1 MVGIELNHKSK
12 QETKR
17 GDPSTAIRIEQP
29 NYVTPATYGRHFT
42 QDDTIYSKVEDF
54 AYIYR
59 FQEIRS
65 MF

>member
-29 NYVTPATYGRHFT
+29 NYATPATYDRHFT
-42 QDDTIYSKVEDF
+42 QDDTIYYKVEDF
-54 AYIYR
+54 AYI
-59 FQEIRS
+59 
-65 MF
+65 